1 MPSGFPLRAPPAR
14 WYTGRARPAD
24 DRQPH
29 ARRAASLHGRGHTSP
44 LELVSSSCT
53 RAGDTHGGRATVATA
68 QRICTLGSKKAARWS
83 GASTQ
88 ANGPTT
94 PPEGREWSL
103 YDCDGACTIR
113 EYIVSRIMQDVK
125 PPACKI
131 GPLALAFHI
140 PAAAVTVKAGRAARA
155 RSFQPLQEPK
165 PMVQAIPGHSQRAGG
180 VLRPWGPAVRGPL
193 PPARRRSGPPATES
207 APASG
212 RGAPADRRAGGGPAR

>member
-24 DRQPH
+24 GRQPH
-29 ARRAASLHGRGHTSP
+29 ARRARSLHGSRHASP
-44 LELVSSSCT
+44 LEFVNSSCT

-68 QRICTLGSKKAARWS
+68 QRICTFGSKKAARWS

-103 YDCDGACTIR
+103 CDCDGACTIR
-113 EYIVSRIMQDVK
+113 SIIVPRIMQDVK

-131 GPLALAFHI
+131 GPLALAFHT
-140 PAAAVTVKAGRAARA
+140 PAAATAVKAGPLARLPWPCTAVGDRRHQPAPDSPSA
-155 RSFQPLQEPK
+155 RGAFYAPGAPL
-165 PMVQAIPGHSQRAGG
+165 A
-180 VLRPWGPAVRGPL
+180 GPL
-193 PPARRRSGPPATES
+193 APRAPEERPTTQGQ

-212 RGAPADRRAGGGPAR
+212 RGAPGDRRAAGAPAG